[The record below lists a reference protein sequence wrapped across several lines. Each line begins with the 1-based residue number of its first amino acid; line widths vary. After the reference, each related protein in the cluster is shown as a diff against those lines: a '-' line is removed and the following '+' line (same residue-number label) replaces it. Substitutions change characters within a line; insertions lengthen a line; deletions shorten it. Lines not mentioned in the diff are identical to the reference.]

1 MNALALIRPSR
12 ASRDAIARAVLR
24 LRSLSGSDNYRRF
37 VVVGI
42 ARTGSTLLVNLL
54 NDHSRVLAF
63 GELFRSPETIGWDIA
78 PFNTLR
84 SAKLLALYSADP
96 VVFIDECI
104 FRRWPRG
111 WGAVGFKLFY
121 YHARQLPFSRVWEY
135 LAANRD
141 IRILHIKRRNILE
154 QYYSLQQA
162 HKTNV
167 WASSKV
173 AGANEQPPLRLE
185 IDACRQHF
193 TWVRCLEDDCTQF
206 FKAHE
211 MKEVYYEDLAANS
224 GREMKGVQDFLG
236 LDHERLS
243 VKMARQRR
251 RPLSDA
257 IVNYAELKCAFED
270 TPWAGF
276 FEDPAD

>member
-1 MNALALIRPSR
+1 MNALALIRPSQ

-24 LRSLSGSDNYRRF
+24 LRSLNGSDNYRRF

-54 NDHSRVLAF
+54 NAHTRVLAF
-63 GELFRSPETIGWDIA
+63 GELFRSPEAIGWDTA
-78 PFNTLR
+78 PFNTSR
-84 SAKLLALYSADP
+84 STKLLALYRADP
-96 VVFIDECI
+96 VAFIEACI
-104 FRRWPRG
+104 FRRWPRD

-121 YHARQLPFSRVWEY
+121 YHARQLPYSHVWDY

-141 IRILHIKRRNILE
+141 IRILHIKRRNILK
-154 QYYSLQQA
+154 QYYSLEQA

-167 WASSKV
+167 WAGSKT
-173 AGANEQPPLRLE
+173 GADEQPPLRLE

-193 TWVRCLEDDCTQF
+193 ARVRSLEDDCTQF
-206 FKAHE
+206 FNAHE
-211 MKEVYYEDLAANS
+211 IKDVYYEDLAAEM
-224 GREMKGVQDFLG
+224 GREMRDVQDFLG

-243 VKMARQRR
+243 VKMVRQRR

-257 IVNYAELKCAFED
+257 IVNYAELKSAFGG
-270 TPWAGF
+270 TPWAEF
-276 FEDPAD
+276 FEDSAD

>member
-1 MNALALIRPSR
+1 MNAPALICPSR

-24 LRSLSGSDNYRRF
+24 LRSLSGSDNYQRF

-54 NDHSRVLAF
+54 NAHSRVLAF
-63 GELFRSPETIGWDIA
+63 GELFRSPETIGWDTA
-78 PFNTLR
+78 PFNTVR
-84 SAKLLALYSADP
+84 SAKLLALYRADP

-111 WGAVGFKLFY
+111 CGAVGFKLFY

-141 IRILHIKRRNILE
+141 IRILHIKRRNILK
-154 QYYSLQQA
+154 QYYSLEQA

-167 WASSKV
+167 WDSSKSDPD
-173 AGANEQPPLRLE
+173 EQPPLCLE
-185 IDACRQHF
+185 IDACRRHF
-193 TWVRCLEDDCTQF
+193 AWVRSLEDDCTQF
-206 FKAHE
+206 FKAHD
-211 MKEVYYEDLAANS
+211 MKDVYYEDLAANS

-236 LDHERLS
+236 LHHERLS
-243 VKMARQRR
+243 VKVVRQRR

-257 IVNYAELKCAFED
+257 IVNYAELKRAFD
-270 TPWAGF
+270 GTPWAEF
-276 FEDPAD
+276 FEDSPD

>member
-1 MNALALIRPSR
+1 MNAPALICPSR

-63 GELFRSPETIGWDIA
+63 GGVSRSPETIGWDIA

-111 WGAVGFKLFY
+111 
-121 YHARQLPFSRVWEY
+121 
-135 LAANRD
+135 
-141 IRILHIKRRNILE
+141 
-154 QYYSLQQA
+154 
-162 HKTNV
+162 
-167 WASSKV
+167 
-173 AGANEQPPLRLE
+173 
-185 IDACRQHF
+185 
-193 TWVRCLEDDCTQF
+193 
-206 FKAHE
+206 
-211 MKEVYYEDLAANS
+211 
-224 GREMKGVQDFLG
+224 
-236 LDHERLS
+236 
-243 VKMARQRR
+243 
-251 RPLSDA
+251 
-257 IVNYAELKCAFED
+257 
-270 TPWAGF
+270 
-276 FEDPAD
+276 